1 MLNSPD
7 TIKVVTYLQT
17 REPPRPPPGQG
28 NKKTVLL
35 YFRPTFKTPPLKN
48 APSGP
53 FKNAPLKKTPP
64 PLIEICNA
72 I

>member
-28 NKKTVLL
+28 NKKTIKKPKINCVLL
-35 YFRPTFKTPPLKN
+35 WFIVYFV
-48 APSGP
+48 
-53 FKNAPLKKTPP
+53 
-64 PLIEICNA
+64 
-72 I
+72 